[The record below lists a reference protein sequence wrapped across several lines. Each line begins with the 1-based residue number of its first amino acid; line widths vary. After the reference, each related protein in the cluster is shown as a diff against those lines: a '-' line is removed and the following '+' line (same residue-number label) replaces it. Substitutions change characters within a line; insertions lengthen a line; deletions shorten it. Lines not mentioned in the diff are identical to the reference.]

1 MSMHLGLPCCG
12 GVARRGSGQ
21 LWVLSGPWVSMRRGA
36 PLLWLRPAACLA
48 RPVGIHA
55 PGPAAA
61 LPVCPTGCAAGV
73 PRFVGLARSA
83 RAARCLV
90 PRLLVSELERRRP
103 LLPAW
108 QWTWLLPDGLVLHH
122 GAR

>member
-1 MSMHLGLPCCG
+1 MSMRLGLPCCG

-73 PRFVGLARSA
+73 PRFVGRGKNDRGPSCVFMSVLRGHVMYPHAR
-83 RAARCLV
+83 
-90 PRLLVSELERRRP
+90 P
-103 LLPAW
+103 
-108 QWTWLLPDGLVLHH
+108 
-122 GAR
+122 